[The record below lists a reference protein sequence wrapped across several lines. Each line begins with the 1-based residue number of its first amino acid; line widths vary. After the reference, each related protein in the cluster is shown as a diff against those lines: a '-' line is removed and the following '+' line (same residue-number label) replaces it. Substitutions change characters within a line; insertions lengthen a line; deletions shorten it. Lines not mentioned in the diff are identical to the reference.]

1 MKRSTKN
8 LVFTALCIAIGL
20 LLPSVFH
27 LFGAGSQLL
36 PMHLPVLLCGFL
48 CGVPYGAFCGL
59 VTPLLSSL
67 LTQMPPL
74 FPTAPAMMLELC
86 TYGALTGLFYQ
97 KLRRNVYPSL
107 IAAMLGGR
115 IVSGLANAAFMG
127 MSGAAYGFE
136 MFLTASFVTA
146 LPGILIQIVVLPLL
160 VLALQKAGFLSHSG
174 LRAAH

>member
-48 CGVPYGAFCGL
+48 CGV
-59 VTPLLSSL
+59 
-67 LTQMPPL
+67 
-74 FPTAPAMMLELC
+74 LELC

-97 KLRRNVYPSL
+97 KLRWNVYPSL

-115 IVSGLANAAFMG
+115 IVSGLANAVFMG

-174 LRAAH
+174 LRTAH

>member
-27 LFGAGSQLL
+27 LFGGGEPASPHASAGAALRFSLRRA
-36 PMHLPVLLCGFL
+36 PMGP
-48 CGVPYGAFCGL
+48 FCGL

-97 KLRRNVYPSL
+97 KLRWNVYPSL
-107 IAAMLGGR
+107 IAAMLGGPYR
-115 IVSGLANAAFMG
+115 FRSGQCG
-127 MSGAAYGFE
+127 IYGD
-136 MFLTASFVTA
+136 VR
-146 LPGILIQIVVLPLL
+146 
-160 VLALQKAGFLSHSG
+160 HG
-174 LRAAH
+174 LWL